1 MYEDLQSITTVLV
14 ELINEVSC
22 ASEVT
27 VTVFDMVIELYFLVS
42 QIEKKLNEKKETMDA
57 VFKWL
62 NEAAWMC

>member
-57 VFKWL
+57 VFKWS